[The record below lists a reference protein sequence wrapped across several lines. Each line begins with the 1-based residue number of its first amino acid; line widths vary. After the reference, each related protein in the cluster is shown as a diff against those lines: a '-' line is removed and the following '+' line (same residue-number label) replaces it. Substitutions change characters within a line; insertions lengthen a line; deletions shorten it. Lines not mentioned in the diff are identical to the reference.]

1 MKTIPYHSDNYVA
14 EMPKYLNKYLH
25 SSSLM
30 KTSVSLQAICGKGSV
45 CHTPRLPQCYI
56 VHSIST
62 EMENDSEV
70 GERLSVD
77 DMSVLVL
84 VGIKVLGILI
94 HGSETH
100 THGRETSVME

>member
-30 KTSVSLQAICGKGSV
+30 KTSVSLRSHLWQGECLSY
-45 CHTPRLPQCYI
+45 TPIATMYI

-70 GERLSVD
+70 GGRLSVN